1 MVGTIEKGVIQMLGI
16 IGTGVLFLGIA
27 YAEHKGWVD
36 KEKVQMILTLGM
48 SVGIMISLFYFFHL
62 LSISF
67 L

>member
-1 MVGTIEKGVIQMLGI
+1 MIGI
-16 IGTGVLFLGIA
+16 IGTGVLFLSMA

-36 KEKVQMILTLGM
+36 KEKVQMVLTLGM
-48 SVGIMISLFYFFHL
+48 SVGIMVSLFYFFHL